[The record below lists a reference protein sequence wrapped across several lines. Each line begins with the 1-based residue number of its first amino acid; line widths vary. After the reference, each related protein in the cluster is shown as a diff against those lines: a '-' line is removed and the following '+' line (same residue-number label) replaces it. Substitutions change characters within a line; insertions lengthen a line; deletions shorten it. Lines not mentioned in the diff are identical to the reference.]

1 MGCAVRSIENIK
13 EDMLQTLQGDVC
25 EAGFQYD
32 MTENAATKEKHE
44 VGVEDESE
52 IHATVSLNSHC

>member
-1 MGCAVRSIENIK
+1 
-13 EDMLQTLQGDVC
+13 MLQTLQGDVC

-44 VGVEDESE
+44 VGVEDDSE
-52 IHATVSLNSHC
+52 IHATVSLISHC